1 MWKCIGLLLFLGQCI
16 IVTSESSE
24 TPGTRNTRDTECCPC
39 PEGRSADLTASA
51 TTHFNDDCPCKA
63 RSADS
68 DPAASI
74 FTPIFRAAGP
84 PARQIQQNDMKPLL
98 EPEVGLASSVLQTLR
113 EATEEEYQEA
123 LARDAARNA
132 LQDDINK
139 LVKIVVNHEPRE
151 ADAEPEA
158 SNSHTVRCVDPLEN
172 NNFLGRSSLDYPS
185 IGQTPIS
192 DRIRG
197 INEAQNI
204 FYRTLDKSK
213 NAKFPDSLIYKRP
226 LQNRLKTPLLEQDLL
241 VSPADNLNRF
251 VQASE
256 DLPVTTILQGRN
268 NLLKQLDLRHIFNLD
283 KVTSLVPK
291 EILSGRNIILPER
304 INNFPSNYPENVLD
318 VASAETENIKKCIT
332 EDKPNNSEGSV
343 TTKILNIL
351 PTQSN
356 DKIQAKASENLDFY
370 DENIRDATVEE
381 SRDKFKMVFSPDNN
395 GYKIL
400 PSSLD
405 SKDEHPQFKTE
416 QLTSQDNDIP
426 SIKGSILKTLE
437 DFREANAVMHENLK
451 SSLDN
456 VLQLNSARV
465 VSDGDYNTQAVPV
478 TLEPEVWNNKLEE
491 SPRLKHADHD
501 ALLKS
506 SDALV
511 LNKLDNQNQQITNLH
526 SNRETDQRNAESETK
541 TDIMEKDSANTD
553 TCLVYGNSQS
563 KNANSDL
570 SEMKMA
576 ASEPFNTRYG
586 FSRKSQNNIEN
597 RAKNSL
603 NLRAPIKNVEDIN
616 LDLFDFQPF
625 SMDQDSTRNTISS
638 LPRLN
643 MKSYKTR
650 IPIPQSLDLKPVK
663 LQKAFRKGN
672 DVLGAVLTI
681 KPHSEGKSNNMVSS
695 QSRSSDNIFEHPLGM
710 LPSFDDL
717 RSFLEHSAKH
727 ILKFPHL
734 SRNVGTNLASPL
746 INIEDA
752 ADNLRTYTEDTLK
765 NVQQSLGN
773 TLHSVRDRERTIIGD
788 ALLNPNG
795 LVESLSKNNLDVNE
809 KLHDLH
815 INLNDRLQR
824 IFDQSRSSSNI
835 QPLNTRYNSYPKNI
849 PMQRKQTNTDHKL
862 LSDRIYE
869 NRPLSKIPS
878 NRDSN
883 ILHRK
888 LLNPKASI
896 QSQRIFDNSRANLPV
911 RKVDKPITLQN
922 TRLSKTV
929 ESNPN
934 LQRVFQPKEYKSVPS
949 LTEKKAAILESL
961 TNKRPLLPIL
971 EKKLLNPTLSRSTQP
986 NRNFL
991 TRNTLA
997 REQKTSPSESVYN
1010 TAPIEETAR
1019 ESVQVKNI
1027 DDKKFREPLSPSFL
1041 KKSFLPNIAE
1051 NNFLSKVKDAVNR
1064 DTPVHS
1070 NIGDRNDVIPSPS
1083 EIVKSAKPPKENI
1096 AFNCKMVCDKA

>member
-24 TPGTRNTRDTECCPC
+24 TPGTRNTRNIECCPC

-51 TTHFNDDCPCKA
+51 TTHFNDDCPCKV

-68 DPAASI
+68 NPAASI
-74 FTPIFRAAGP
+74 FTPIFRAARP
-84 PARQIQQNDMKPLL
+84 PARQLQQNDMKPLL
-98 EPEVGLASSVLQTLR
+98 EPEVGLASSVLETLR

-139 LVKIVVNHEPRE
+139 LVKIVVNHEPPE

-158 SNSHTVRCVDPLEN
+158 SNSQTVRCVDPLEN
-172 NNFLGRSSLDYPS
+172 NNYLARSSLDYPS

-192 DRIRG
+192 DRTGG

-204 FYRTLDKSK
+204 FYRTLDKSR
-213 NAKFPDSLIYKRP
+213 NAKFSDSLIYQMP
-226 LQNRLKTPLLEQDLL
+226 LQNRLKTPYLEQDAL
-241 VSPADNLNRF
+241 VSPTHNLNTL

-256 DLPVTTILQGRN
+256 ELPITSLLQGRN
-268 NLLKQLDLRHIFNLD
+268 NLLKQLDLRHILNLD

-291 EILSGRNIILPER
+291 EILGGRNIILPDR
-304 INNFPSNYPENVLD
+304 INNFPSNYPGNVLD
-318 VASAETENIKKCIT
+318 ETLAESENIENCIT
-332 EDKPNNSEGSV
+332 ADKSINSVGTA

-351 PTQSN
+351 PTQN
-356 DKIQAKASENLDFY
+356 NHEIQPKASENSEYKD
-370 DENIRDATVEE
+370 NIFNKGDGTIEE
-381 SRDKFKMVFSPDNN
+381 SRDNFKMVLSPDNN
-395 GYKIL
+395 GYKTL
-400 PSSLD
+400 SSPLD
-405 SKDEHPQFKTE
+405 NEYEHPQFKTH
-416 QLTSQDNDIP
+416 QLTTQDKDIP
-426 SIKGSILKTLE
+426 SIKGSILKTLD
-437 DFREANAVMHENLK
+437 DFREANAVIHENLK
-451 SSLDN
+451 SSLDD

-465 VSDGDYNTQAVPV
+465 VSDGDIKTQAVPV
-478 TLEPEVWNNKLEE
+478 TLEPQVWNNKLEQL
-491 SPRLKHADHD
+491 PRLKYADQD
-501 ALLKS
+501 AVLKN
-506 SDALV
+506 SDL
-511 LNKLDNQNQQITNLH
+511 NQNQQITNLH
-526 SNRETDQRNAESETK
+526 PNRETDQRNAESEIK
-541 TDIMEKDSANTD
+541 TDIMQKDSPNTD
-553 TCLVYGNSQS
+553 TCLVYGQS

-570 SEMKMA
+570 SEMKTA
-576 ASEPFNTRYG
+576 ASEPSNTRYG
-586 FSRKSQNNIEN
+586 FSRMSQNNLEN
-597 RAKNSL
+597 RAKNAL
-603 NLRAPIKNVEDIN
+603 NLRVPIKNVEDIN
-616 LDLFDFQPF
+616 LDIFDFQPF

-650 IPIPQSLDLKPVK
+650 VPIPQSLDLKPVK

-681 KPHSEGKSNNMVSS
+681 QPHSEGKSNNMVSS
-695 QSRSSDNIFEHPLGM
+695 QSRSSDNIFNHPLGM

-727 ILKFPHL
+727 ILKLPHL
-734 SRNVGTNLASPL
+734 SKNVGNLDSPL

-773 TLHSVRDRERTIIGD
+773 TLHNVRDRDRTIIGD

-795 LVESLSKNNLDVNE
+795 LVDSLSRNNLDVNE

-815 INLNDRLQR
+815 IDLNDRLQR

-835 QPLNTRYNSYPKNI
+835 RPLNSRYNLYPKNI
-849 PMQRKQTNTDHKL
+849 LMQRKQTITDEKL
-862 LSDRIYE
+862 LSNRIYQ

-888 LLNPKASI
+888 LNPKTSI
-896 QSQRIFDNSRANLPV
+896 QSQRDFDNSRTNLPV
-911 RKVDKPITLQN
+911 RKVNKPITLQN
-922 TRLSKTV
+922 ARLSKTV

-949 LTEKKAAILESL
+949 LITAKKAAILESL
-961 TNKRPLLPIL
+961 TNKKPLLPIL
-971 EKKLLNPTLSRSTQP
+971 EKKIFNPTLSRNTQP
-986 NRNFL
+986 ERNFL
-991 TRNTLA
+991 TRNTLTL
-997 REQKTSPSESVYN
+997 EQKSSPSESVYN
-1010 TAPIEETAR
+1010 TVPIEETAR
-1019 ESVQVKNI
+1019 DSVQVKNI
-1027 DDKKFREPLSPSFL
+1027 DDKKYKAALPPSFL
-1041 KKSFLPNIAE
+1041 KKTFLPNIAE
-1051 NNFLSKVKDAVNR
+1051 NNFLSKVKEAVTK
-1064 DTPVHS
+1064 DTQVNS
-1070 NIGDRNDVIPSPS
+1070 NIGDRNDVVPSPS
-1083 EIVKSAKPPKENI
+1083 EIIKSAEPPKENI